1 MIGRINPEIK
11 KVHVVG
17 GGVSGLLAAYHLDRC
32 GYEVTLTEKSSRLG
46 GLLAT
51 SRLKYG
57 LAEAAAHSLLGTG
70 QVLDLLTEL
79 EVPWTEVHPKS
90 KARFI
95 LRDGEL
101 RRFPLKFFEV
111 ISLLFRV
118 YFFRAIR
125 GRAGALLS
133 LKDWGLRHLGKG
145 ATDYLLD
152 PFVTGIYGS
161 SPQELIVGG
170 AFPSLVVSPGNSLV
184 SQWIGRKLRPSHYR
198 LGFPALPP
206 PQQAKTRR
214 VHRGRPKMIAPLD
227 GMGSLIQA
235 LEDRVR
241 ARLGTRVRTG
251 VEITE
256 EDLDASDCN
265 WVFTLPAPELSKV
278 LRKKDPTS
286 SAVLARVPYAPLVS
300 VTVLCRREAFPLAPL
315 GVGLLIPSKE
325 DKKILGVLF
334 NSSAFE
340 GRVTELDELVS
351 LTVILGG
358 TRNPEAL
365 LCSDEEIL
373 SWIEE
378 GLNEILGLHQGGIL
392 ESQIHRWSHAIPQ
405 YGTTLMEAWTTLKH
419 GWCQESGR
427 VVFGNHSGQISL
439 RGMIESLPLMAQR
452 LS

>member
-1 MIGRINPEIK
+1 MIGRIDPEIK

-17 GGVSGLLAAYHLDRC
+17 GGVSGLLAAYHLDLC
-32 GYEVTLTEKSSRLG
+32 GYEVTLTEKSSHLG

-51 SRLKYG
+51 RKLKYG
-57 LAEAAAHSLLGTG
+57 LAEAAAHSLLGT
-70 QVLDLLTEL
+70 QPVLDLLTDL
-79 EVPWTEVHPKS
+79 EVPWTEVQPES

-95 LRDGEL
+95 LRDGKL

-111 ISLLFRV
+111 LSLLFRV
-118 YFFRAIR
+118 YFLRAIR

-133 LKDWGLRHLGKG
+133 LRDWGLRHLGKG

-161 SPQELIVGG
+161 TPQELIVGG

-184 SQWIGRKLRPSHYR
+184 SQWIGRKLRPDHYR
-198 LGFPALPP
+198 LNFPALPP
-206 PQQAKTRR
+206 LDRATTRR
-214 VHRGRPKMIAPLD
+214 RHRGRPKMIAPLD
-227 GMGSLIQA
+227 GMGGLIQA
-235 LEDRVR
+235 LESKVR

-251 VEITE
+251 VAITE
-256 EDLDASDCN
+256 EDLEASDCN
-265 WVFTLPAPELSKV
+265 WVFTLPAPDLSAA

-286 SAVLARVPYAPLVS
+286 STVLARVPYAPLVS
-300 VTVLCRREAFPLAPL
+300 VTVLCQREAFPIAPQ

-334 NSSAFE
+334 NSSSFE
-340 GRVTELDELVS
+340 GRVTEPEQVVS

-365 LCSDEEIL
+365 MCSDEEIL
-373 SWIEE
+373 GWIEE
-378 GLNEILGLHQGGIL
+378 GLNETLGLRQGGIL

-405 YGTTLMEAWTTLKH
+405 YGATLMEAWTTLKH
-419 GWCQESGR
+419 GWCQEPGR

-439 RGMIESLPLMAQR
+439 RGMIESLPLLAR
-452 LS
+452 RSN